1 MNLEFHTELETG
13 DDVITLRIT
22 RADQQAVRLDDFDQ
36 LLLSE
41 CSKDNAS
48 IADRILGLEAL
59 CRRIQEGQPQNG

>member
-22 RADQQAVRLDDFDQ
+22 RADQQTVLLNDFDR

-48 IADRILGLEAL
+48 IADRILGLETL
-59 CRRIQEGQPQNG
+59 CRRIQDGQSQHE